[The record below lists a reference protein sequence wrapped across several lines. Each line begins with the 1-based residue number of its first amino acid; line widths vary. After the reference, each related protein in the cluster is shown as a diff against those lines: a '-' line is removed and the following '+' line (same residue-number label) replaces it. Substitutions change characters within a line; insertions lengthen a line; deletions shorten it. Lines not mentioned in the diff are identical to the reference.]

1 MTQHHDVIHWRLHL
15 LWGREAL
22 KTIPKSPLPVFER
35 EYVSSFLAD
44 EVDVKG
50 EI

>member
-1 MTQHHDVIHWRLHL
+1 VGERSSEH
-15 LWGREAL
+15 A
-22 KTIPKSPLPVFER
+22 IPENPLPVFER

>member
-1 MTQHHDVIHWRLHL
+1 MGERSSEH
-15 LWGREAL
+15 A
-22 KTIPKSPLPVFER
+22 IPKSPLPVFER